1 MLFNDLVKPFASSRT
16 LKYVAMLALAMGGYS
31 CLAMW
36 KEYSRYRDVAD
47 MPSDIHAAF
56 SLVLGA
62 LLVFRTNTAYA
73 RWWEAR
79 TLWGGLVNASRNFA
93 IKLTTLTQLTES
105 DLAIVRR
112 NLIAFPIS
120 LRNHLRDG
128 VAAIE
133 QIDEEIGALK
143 WDHLPSGIV
152 REIYAVLAQGMSHRK
167 LDGDILRVLDNE
179 LARLLDICGGCERIH
194 RTRIVGSYRVFA
206 RQCVLLF
213 LLTLP
218 WGIAHDFGWWTVPIT
233 IMTAY
238 FMLGLEIV
246 AEHVEEPF
254 GMDEDDLDLDVLCI
268 KIRESIEEIFNHT
281 STTERSQLSEC

>member
-1 MLFNDLVKPFASSRT
+1 MLFKDLVKPFASSRT
-16 LKYVAMLALAMGGYS
+16 LKYVAMLALVMGGYS
-31 CLAMW
+31 FLAMW
-36 KEYSRYRDVAD
+36 KEYSIYRDIAD

-93 IKLTTLTQLTES
+93 IKVTTLARLDES
-105 DLAIVRR
+105 DIADVRR
-112 NLIAFPIS
+112 NLIAFPIA

-128 VAAIE
+128 AAAIE
-133 QIDEEIGALK
+133 QIDEDIGAVK

-152 REIYAVLAQGMSHRK
+152 QEIYVVLAQGMSHQK
-167 LDGDILRVLDNE
+167 LDGDILRVLDSD
-179 LARLLDICGGCERIH
+179 LAKLMDICGGCERIH
-194 RTRIVGSYRVFA
+194 RTRIVRSYRIFA
-206 RQCVLLF
+206 RQCILLF
-213 LLTLP
+213 LLPLP

-233 IMTAY
+233 TMTAY

-254 GMDEDDLDLDVLCI
+254 GMDEDDLDLDTLCN
-268 KIRESIEEIFNHT
+268 KIRESVEEIFNHAST
-281 STTERSQLSEC
+281 SKLSQLSAN

>member
-1 MLFNDLVKPFASSRT
+1 MLFRELVKPYASSST
-16 LKYVAMLALAMGGYS
+16 LKQVALLALIMGGYS

-36 KEYSRYRDVAD
+36 KEHSPYRHFAD

-79 TLWGGLVNASRNFA
+79 TLWGGLVNASRNLA
-93 IKLTTLTQLTES
+93 IKVTTLTQLAES
-105 DLAIVRR
+105 DLATVRSL
-112 NLIAFPIS
+112 LIAFPIG
-120 LRNHLRDG
+120 LRNHLRDN
-128 VAAIE
+128 VSSIE
-133 QIDEEIGALK
+133 QIDDEIRALRC
-143 WDHLPSGIV
+143 DHLPLGIA
-152 REIYAVLAQGMSHRK
+152 REIYVVMSGGLADRK
-167 LDGDILRVLDNE
+167 LDGDILRVIDQD
-179 LARLLDICGGCERIH
+179 LAKLMDICGGCERIH
-194 RTRIVGSYRVFA
+194 RTRIVGSYRTFA

-213 LLTLP
+213 LLTVP

-233 IMTAY
+233 IMTSY

-254 GMDEDDLDLDVLCI
+254 GMDEDDLDLDTLCV
-268 KIRESIEEIFNHT
+268 KIRQSIEEIFNQACT
-281 STTERSQLSEC
+281 QQVETASQ

>member
-1 MLFNDLVKPFASSRT
+1 MLLKDLVKPFASSRT
-16 LKYVAMLALAMGGYS
+16 LKYVALLALAMGLYS
-31 CLAMW
+31 CLAVW
-36 KEYSRYRDVAD
+36 KEFSYYRDFGD

-93 IKLTTLTQLTES
+93 IKVTTLTDLPAS
-105 DLAIVRR
+105 DLAMIQR
-112 NLIAFPIS
+112 NMIAFPIA

-128 VAAIE
+128 FDAILH
-133 QIDEEIGALK
+133 IDDEISGVN
-143 WDHLPSGIV
+143 WQHLPTGLV
-152 REIYAVLAQGMSHRK
+152 RELYAVIARGYAARK
-167 LDGDILRVLDNE
+167 IDGDVLRTLDNE
-179 LARLLDICGGCERIH
+179 LARLMDICGGCERIH
-194 RTRIVGSYRVFA
+194 RTRIVRSYRVFA
-206 RQCVLLF
+206 RQCVMLF

-218 WGIAHDFGWWTVPIT
+218 WGIAHDFGWWAIPIT
-233 IMTAY
+233 TIIAY

-254 GMDEDDLDLDVLCI
+254 GLDEDDLDLDGICR
-268 KIRESIEEIFNHT
+268 KIRESLEEIFDQHR
-281 STTERSQLSEC
+281 RSEPVQLAEY